1 MPSPAWFFPHSH
13 DPRTTLGSSYE
24 KQSGEKDAQ
33 GWFTMPNIISKL
45 HSLASTNII
54 LLFIGKEHYF
64 MLGFNLLVNYVRSL
78 ESIKKKV
85 F

>member
-1 MPSPAWFFPHSH
+1 
-13 DPRTTLGSSYE
+13 
-24 KQSGEKDAQ
+24 
-33 GWFTMPNIISKL
+33 MPNIISKL